1 MKHGT
6 TKHKLL
12 STGFDYLSLI
22 LLVIVLGILLILPRT
37 VLAAEL
43 ITRVGGE
50 PVVLQQGETVEK
62 VLVFNTDVRI
72 AGRVTDMVVVINGNV
87 ELEPSASVDLVVD
100 LGGHV
105 ANASSQIKSG
115 IFELNWTERLS
126 QELLFG
132 ALMLLGVGFVRVVVS
147 VVGIML
153 LSLGGVFLA
162 KHLETARDALA
173 PAPARLLGIGL
184 ASALVLTVLI
194 VLLSLSVVGLP
205 LALLLVFLSLVVA
218 GVGLLPLLDYWGKQ
232 FLNPVLLGSSG
243 LKHWFMLAILYV
255 GFANVPLLGLL
266 FSTGTMLAGLGL
278 MVAWAL
284 RRRQTKVHAS

>member
-1 MKHGT
+1 MKHR
-6 TKHKLL
+6 
-12 STGFDYLSLI
+12 FDYLSLI

-37 VLAAEL
+37 VQAAEL

-72 AGRVTDMVVVINGNV
+72 AGRVTDLVVVINGNV

-173 PAPARLLGIGL
+173 PAPARLAGIGL

-218 GVGLLPLLDYWGKQ
+218 GVGLLPLLAYWGKQ
-232 FLNPVLLGSSG
+232 WFNPVLLGSSKW
-243 LKHWFMLAILYV
+243 KHWFVLAILYV
-255 GFANVPLLGLL
+255 GLANVPLLGLL
-266 FSTGTMLAGLGL
+266 FSTGTLLAGLGL

-284 RRRQTKVHAS
+284 RRRQTKVHAG